1 MGVIAP
7 DAFGK
12 FIAANCK
19 EIHFVADPFMAEAY
33 ALREGLS
40 LAQFLGCNKIIIQS
54 DNSQVIDTM
63 KEGGFSATSSAAI
76 FDDCRLLATGF
87 REITFEHCNREAN
100 EIAHEAR
107 HSFHDRI
114 NRIWD
119 DDVPSFFS
127 LSS

>member
-1 MGVIAP
+1 LAKTWATSFASPELYFTVILLILYAC
-7 DAFGK
+7 
-12 FIAANCK
+12 CK
-19 EIHFVADPFMAEAY
+19 QSEINM
-33 ALREGLS
+33 
-40 LAQFLGCNKIIIQS
+40 IQ
-54 DNSQVIDTM
+54 SQVIDTI

-100 EIAHEAR
+100 EVAHELVR

-114 NRIWD
+114 DCIWD
-119 DDVPSFFS
+119 DDPLCFFL